1 MNGSVRG
8 VCHRPELLCSLSS
21 TLKRSFRSYLPI
33 FGVIFSIALFLK
45 SSGFKGFLR
54 VAHSFGVVL
63 PIKLVFLQKKKQ
75 FGVVP
80 STDTLLILAILTCH
94 FRVVYSIAV
103 VLPKKLVFATSRQS

>member
-1 MNGSVRG
+1 MNWSVRG
-8 VCHRPELLCSLSS
+8 VCHRLEVLCSLSS

-63 PIKLVFLQKKKQ
+63 PKKLVFLQKKQ

-103 VLPKKLVFATSRQS
+103 VLPRKLVSATSRQS